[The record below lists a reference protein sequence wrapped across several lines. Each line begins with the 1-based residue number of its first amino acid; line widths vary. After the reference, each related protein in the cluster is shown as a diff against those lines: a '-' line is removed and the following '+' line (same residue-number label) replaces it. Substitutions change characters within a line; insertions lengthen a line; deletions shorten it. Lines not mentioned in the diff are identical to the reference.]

1 MSKSCY
7 PACKTKFHICQ
18 FGLYYLFLEHTISLF
33 RCFLLKKYNALF
45 QSCLSDVTNDVKA
58 EVDLSFAIV
67 DRIDLLLKEKGM
79 TQRELAEALGKK
91 EAEVSR
97 WMRGT
102 HNFTIRTLAKISNVL
117 GTQIINVSN

>member
-1 MSKSCY
+1 MK
-7 PACKTKFHICQ
+7 H
-18 FGLYYLFLEHTISLF
+18 
-33 RCFLLKKYNALF
+33 NALF

-102 HNFTIRTLAKISNVL
+102 HNFTIRTLTKISNVL

>member
-1 MSKSCY
+1 MK
-7 PACKTKFHICQ
+7 Q
-18 FGLYYLFLEHTISLF
+18 
-33 RCFLLKKYNALF
+33 NALF
-45 QSCLSDVTNDVKA
+45 QSCLSEVSNDVKA

-67 DRIDLLLKEKGM
+67 DRIDQLLKERGM

>member
-1 MSKSCY
+1 MK
-7 PACKTKFHICQ
+7 H
-18 FGLYYLFLEHTISLF
+18 
-33 RCFLLKKYNALF
+33 NALF

-67 DRIDLLLKEKGM
+67 DRIDQLLKERGM

>member
-1 MSKSCY
+1 MK
-7 PACKTKFHICQ
+7 H
-18 FGLYYLFLEHTISLF
+18 
-33 RCFLLKKYNALF
+33 NALF

-67 DRIDLLLKEKGM
+67 DRIDQLLKEKGM

>member
-1 MSKSCY
+1 MK
-7 PACKTKFHICQ
+7 H
-18 FGLYYLFLEHTISLF
+18 
-33 RCFLLKKYNALF
+33 NALF

-79 TQRELAEALGKK
+79 TQRDLAEALGKK

-102 HNFTIRTLAKISNVL
+102 HNFTIRTLSKISNVL

>member
-1 MSKSCY
+1 MK
-7 PACKTKFHICQ
+7 H
-18 FGLYYLFLEHTISLF
+18 
-33 RCFLLKKYNALF
+33 NALF

-67 DRIDLLLKEKGM
+67 DKIELLLKEKGK